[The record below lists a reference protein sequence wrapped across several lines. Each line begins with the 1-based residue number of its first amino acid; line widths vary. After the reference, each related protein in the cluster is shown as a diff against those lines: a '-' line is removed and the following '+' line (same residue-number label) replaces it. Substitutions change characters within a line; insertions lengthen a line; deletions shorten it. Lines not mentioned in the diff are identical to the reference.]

1 MIQADPLR
9 LGQALGNLFSNAVK
23 FTPVGGLVTISA
35 GEQGDQVW
43 IKVQDNGPGIPADEH
58 EKVFAPFYRGGQ
70 GKRFVEG
77 MGLGL
82 SIARDLVEAHRGR
95 LELESGPGEGSR
107 FTVWLPKG

>member
-1 MIQADPLR
+1 MR

-23 FTPVGGLVTISA
+23 FTPAGGQVVVSA

-43 IKVQDNGPGIPADEH
+43 IAVQDNGPGIPADEID
-58 EKVFAPFYRGGQ
+58 KVFAPFYRGGH
-70 GKRFVEG
+70 GRRFVEG

-82 SIARDLVEAHRGR
+82 SIARDLVDAHRGR
-95 LELESGPGEGSR
+95 LELESNPGQGSR